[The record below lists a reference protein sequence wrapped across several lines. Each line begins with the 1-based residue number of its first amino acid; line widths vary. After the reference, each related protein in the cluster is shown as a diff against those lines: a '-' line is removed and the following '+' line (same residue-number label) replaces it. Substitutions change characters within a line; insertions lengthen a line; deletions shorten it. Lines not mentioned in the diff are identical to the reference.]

1 MKPGSWSS
9 ILTLY
14 LYGVLGASTVSK
26 LVPLG
31 AVLGTGF
38 GTTPAQFGWLVSLVA
53 LPAVVLAIP
62 SGLLVDRYG
71 PRRILLGATVLGIA
85 ANALYFVAPSPSLMQ
100 VARVMEGTAIVHV
113 YTAVPAFLMATCQG
127 TRRATAMT
135 IWATYMPSGTAVGLL
150 LASVFV
156 SLGQW
161 RGLFLVHGALYAVVG
176 LLNLRQPLLP
186 SAPPGTAVP
195 TLGQRLQGL
204 KGAYSRPALLLLALA
219 FFLMIS
225 LGFGANTTFPGY
237 FARLHGVSVSA
248 TSSAIAIGTLLMIPG
263 SLGVGALIA
272 RGIPQRTVFLGL
284 GLLGTCAGSLA
295 FHPALTVPLRA
306 LFVGLWFLVSG
317 AAIAT
322 LMATLP
328 LVAEPARRGAA
339 AALLNQSAATATFV
353 NPPIW
358 LPLAAAGAGWLAFAG
373 LMTAGWLVAVIS
385 VYGLARF
392 AASGESA

>member
-53 LPAVVLAIP
+53 LPAVILAIP
-62 SGLLVDRYG
+62 SGLLVDRFG
-71 PRRILLGATVLGIA
+71 SRRILLAASALGVV
-85 ANALYFVAPSPSLMQ
+85 ANLLYYVAPSPLVMQ
-100 VARVMEGTAIVHV
+100 LARVVEGTAIVHV
-113 YTAVPAFLMATCQG
+113 YTAVPAFLMASCEG
-127 TRRATAMT
+127 TRRSTAMT

-150 LASVFV
+150 LAGAFV
-156 SLGQW
+156 GSESW
-161 RGLFLVHGALYAVVG
+161 RGLFLVHGALYVAVA
-176 LLNLRQPLLP
+176 LLNLRQPRLAAA
-186 SAPPGTAVP
+186 SAGALVP

-204 KGAYSRPALLLLALA
+204 KEAYSRPALLLLALA

-237 FARLHGVSVSA
+237 FARLHGVSVA
-248 TSSAIAIGTLLMIPG
+248 TTSSAIALGTLLMIPG

-272 RGIPQRTVFLGL
+272 RGIPQRKVFIGL
-284 GLLGTCAGSLA
+284 GVLGTLAGSLA
-295 FHPALTVPLRA
+295 FHPDLAASQRSLV
-306 LFVGLWFLVSG
+306 VGIWFLVSG
-317 AAIAT
+317 ASIAT

-358 LPLAAAGAGWLAFAG
+358 LPLAAAGASWLAFAG
-373 LMTAGWLVAVIS
+373 LMAAAWLIAVLA
-385 VYGLARF
+385 VWALARF
-392 AASGESA
+392 ATSGETR